1 VDPANEGVDTYCTGV
16 SGANIVGCSQET
28 LPYIKGN
35 PLTNK
40 WGGLITTGFFLSGTT
55 FTSITDPSA
64 AILAQG
70 AGSPLLQYTMA
81 MGVSGSNVV
90 GYCVD
95 KYGLNVNFIAT
106 ITSGTGSG
114 SPVGIPG
121 VYPSYTLTLTA
132 TDSNIPQGIGYATL
146 TISKKDG
153 FVLAGAL
160 PDGES
165 IPVSGIVADEVGTT
179 VVNISKALAYPSAA
193 VRNAKGSL
201 AGALYIVSTG
211 STDIDGTLAWT
222 KPAQTKGTFPGA
234 IQTNLNID
242 GWIYTAPPKG
252 GSVLPGFTTG
262 QVILTDT
269 NGFSL
274 AKDVTLTPKNGLT
287 VTNPGT
293 DKLSLTITAATG
305 LFKGSFRY
313 PLGKS
318 YKSAT
323 IDGVLN
329 QSGTNGFGL
338 FRGPNGSGQVSLT
351 Q

>member
-1 VDPANEGVDTYCTGV
+1 
-16 SGANIVGCSQET
+16 
-28 LPYIKGN
+28 
-35 PLTNK
+35 
-40 WGGLITTGFFLSGTT
+40 
-55 FTSITDPSA
+55 
-64 AILAQG
+64 
-70 AGSPLLQYTMA
+70 M
-81 MGVSGSNVV
+81 
-90 GYCVD
+90 
-95 KYGLNVNFIAT
+95 
-106 ITSGTGSG
+106 
-114 SPVGIPG
+114 
-121 VYPSYTLTLTA
+121 
-132 TDSNIPQGIGYATL
+132 
-146 TISKKDG
+146 
-153 FVLAGAL
+153 
-160 PDGES
+160 
-165 IPVSGIVADEVGTT
+165 ADEVGTT